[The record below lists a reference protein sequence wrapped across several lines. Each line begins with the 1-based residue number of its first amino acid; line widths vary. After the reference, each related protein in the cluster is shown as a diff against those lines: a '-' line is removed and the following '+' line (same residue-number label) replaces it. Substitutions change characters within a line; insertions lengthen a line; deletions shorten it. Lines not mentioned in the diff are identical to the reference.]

1 MAYDFNRNNT
11 QRSVA
16 RKPASQAPD
25 NAASGFDF
33 GSQADAPALQMNT
46 SLMTPE
52 VAREVATVQAQVVM
66 AKAYPRNLADAIKR
80 IQGECSRRTLAEKAS
95 YVFKRGTS
103 EVSGPSIR
111 LAESIAR
118 CYGNIKYG
126 FEVQSSSESES
137 KVRSYCYD
145 LETNV
150 SAERIFMVNHI
161 MDTKN
166 GPKVLTDQRDIY
178 EHVANQSTRRERAC
192 ILEVIPGDIVD
203 FALAECQKTLTSSV
217 VVDSN
222 SILGIINAFRS
233 FGVSKTQLEAYL
245 DRNIESISA
254 EQLLKLR
261 QIWTGFKDGMSKP
274 EDIFL
279 SEEDARK
286 ERDGMG
292 QPMAPSPAI
301 DRKTAPESL
310 GDAGLMEEDQPV
322 SGGPEDFVGEELEE
336 L

>member
-1 MAYDFNRNNT
+1 MAYDYNTKNN
-11 QRSVA
+11 QRSIA
-16 RKPASQAPD
+16 R
-25 NAASGFDF
+25 NAAPQTPERTSGFDF
-33 GSQADAPALQMNT
+33 GSADVPSLQMNT

-52 VAREVATVQAQVVM
+52 VAREVATVQAQVAM

-80 IQGECSRRTLAEKAS
+80 IQGECSRKTLAEKAS
-95 YVFKRGTS
+95 YVFKRGTG
-103 EVSGPSIR
+103 EISGPSIR

-126 FEVQSSSESES
+126 FEVQSSTETES

-203 FALAECQKTLTSSV
+203 FALGECEKTLESSI

-233 FGVSKTQLEAYL
+233 FGVSKLQLEAYL

-254 EQLLKLR
+254 EQDSNLR
-261 QIWTGFKDGMSKP
+261 PPGYEAANSREVKKCQSV
-274 EDIFL
+274 
-279 SEEDARK
+279 RK
-286 ERDGMG
+286 
-292 QPMAPSPAI
+292 A
-301 DRKTAPESL
+301 L
-310 GDAGLMEEDQPV
+310 
-322 SGGPEDFVGEELEE
+322 
-336 L
+336 